1 MADQIK
7 LFGRWYVCLRRA
19 AAQSASVFTGRG
31 SAPGSSS
38 LCAVF
43 RNLSEVDTTADISL
57 SDYLPVKDKAA
68 VYVPHTAGRYQ
79 KKRFRK
85 ASCPLVERLV
95 NALMFAGRNTGKKL

>member
-1 MADQIK
+1 M
-7 LFGRWYVCLRRA
+7 F
-19 AAQSASVFTGRG
+19 AQSS
-31 SAPGSSS
+31 SAVCQRLHRSWKRTWLIVS

-43 RNLSEVDTTADISL
+43 RNLTEVDTTADISL